1 MIRYQLGCAN
11 DHSFETWFRD
21 SATFD
26 TQVEDGLL
34 ACPVCGTDRVTKS
47 IMAPAVVGGAI
58 RREVETEARRDVE
71 ASPAPAQS
79 ETAIVDDRHRAVRAA
94 LRELRA
100 KILAEGENV
109 GTRFPDE
116 ARRMHEGDIPARQI
130 HGQATTQ
137 EARELLEDGILVLPV
152 PLLPEELN

>member
-21 SATFD
+21 SASFD
-26 TQVEDGLL
+26 TQVDAGLL
-34 ACPVCGTDRVTKS
+34 ACPVCGTDRVAKS
-47 IMAPAVVGGAI
+47 IMAPAVVGAS
-58 RREVETEARRDVE
+58 ARRDVE
-71 ASPAPAQS
+71 VVPAQADAS
-79 ETAIVDDRHRAVRAA
+79 ILDDRQRAVRSA

-100 KILAEGENV
+100 KILSGGEDV

-116 ARRMHEGDIPARQI
+116 ARRMHEGDIPTRRI
-130 HGQATTQ
+130 HGQATPQ
-137 EARELLEDGILVLPV
+137 EARGLLEDGILVLPV